1 MTMATGVGQMFDEHE
16 DVVAK
21 IAETLRLDATAEN
34 ALHSALQE
42 LQVHQIELEQQ
53 NLALHEAQQAL
64 EASRDRYATLY
75 DFAPIGYLSLN
86 SRGII
91 RDINLTGAA
100 LFGQERGNLIGHP
113 MANHLASGCS
123 RELFDF
129 LRRAML
135 PEDHVT
141 AELELATADTDRPR
155 AVRLDGVTVKGHEGE
170 PTCLTSLVDITDSRA
185 MERELQ
191 SNHAELSS
199 ILNVAPIGIGLVRNR
214 TFQWLNP
221 RFLEIVGYAEHELI
235 GSSSCMVYQDEQ
247 EYNRVG
253 IEKYEQIAAT
263 GSGQVETRFRCK
275 DGRIRDILL
284 RSTLLDRANPNHG
297 TIFTALDITER
308 KQAEKRLHLA
318 RNVLENASEGIMVT
332 DPSLRIV
339 EVNPAFSTI
348 TGYSAK
354 DVLGRGPKIL
364 SSGRHDKDF
373 YRSMWQQ
380 LQSRGKW
387 EGEVWNRRKSGET
400 FPEWITITRI
410 CDPAGEVCHYACIFT
425 DISNQMHIRE
435 RLHRLAYFDA
445 LTELP
450 NRELFRDR
458 FEVLVNQARR
468 HRQSVALLFLDLD
481 HFKDVNDTQGH
492 LFGDALLKEVAVRLR
507 TCVRETDGLA
517 RLGGDEFTVLVSELQ
532 HPDDVEAVAL
542 KIQRTL
548 EAPFVID
555 NKELFLTTSI
565 GISIF
570 PNDSEN
576 IDTLITQAD
585 NAMYSAKNA
594 GRGTHCFF
602 HSGLSERTLERM
614 FIVNRLRRAIDK
626 DNVHVYYQ
634 PQMSLRT
641 GRISCLEALARL
653 EQPQSGTMA
662 PGKFIPVAEETGQIV
677 ALSERILLRA
687 INNWMEQLSVIH
699 DDLVPRLSVN
709 ISSVQFRK
717 QDVYTFVASMLERT
731 GMPASKLEIELTE
744 TVLMQ
749 DTKKVSEVLSALDRL
764 GVRIAIDD
772 FGTGYSSLNYL
783 AQFPIH
789 TVKIDCSFTRSI
801 LAGDKK
807 MFLVATVIG
816 MSRVLDFD
824 VVAEGVETVGQL
836 ALLHELGCDRIQGN
850 LISCPK
856 KASEI
861 ATWIRQRENCADLSH

>member
-1 MTMATGVGQMFDEHE
+1 
-16 DVVAK
+16 
-21 IAETLRLDATAEN
+21 
-34 ALHSALQE
+34 
-42 LQVHQIELEQQ
+42 
-53 NLALHEAQQAL
+53 
-64 EASRDRYATLY
+64 
-75 DFAPIGYLSLN
+75 
-86 SRGII
+86 
-91 RDINLTGAA
+91 
-100 LFGQERGNLIGHP
+100 
-113 MANHLASGCS
+113 
-123 RELFDF
+123 
-129 LRRAML
+129 
-135 PEDHVT
+135 
-141 AELELATADTDRPR
+141 
-155 AVRLDGVTVKGHEGE
+155 
-170 PTCLTSLVDITDSRA
+170 
-185 MERELQ
+185 
-191 SNHAELSS
+191 
-199 ILNVAPIGIGLVRNR
+199 
-214 TFQWLNP
+214 
-221 RFLEIVGYAEHELI
+221 
-235 GSSSCMVYQDEQ
+235 
-247 EYNRVG
+247 
-253 IEKYEQIAAT
+253 
-263 GSGQVETRFRCK
+263 
-275 DGRIRDILL
+275 
-284 RSTLLDRANPNHG
+284 
-297 TIFTALDITER
+297 
-308 KQAEKRLHLA
+308 
-318 RNVLENASEGIMVT
+318 
-332 DPSLRIV
+332 
-339 EVNPAFSTI
+339 
-348 TGYSAK
+348 
-354 DVLGRGPKIL
+354 
-364 SSGRHDKDF
+364 
-373 YRSMWQQ
+373 
-380 LQSRGKW
+380 
-387 EGEVWNRRKSGET
+387 
-400 FPEWITITRI
+400 
-410 CDPAGEVCHYACIFT
+410 
-425 DISNQMHIRE
+425 
-435 RLHRLAYFDA
+435 
-445 LTELP
+445 
-450 NRELFRDR
+450 
-458 FEVLVNQARR
+458 
-468 HRQSVALLFLDLD
+468 
-481 HFKDVNDTQGH
+481 
-492 LFGDALLKEVAVRLR
+492 
-507 TCVRETDGLA
+507 
-517 RLGGDEFTVLVSELQ
+517 
-532 HPDDVEAVAL
+532 
-542 KIQRTL
+542 
-548 EAPFVID
+548 
-555 NKELFLTTSI
+555 
-565 GISIF
+565 
-570 PNDSEN
+570 
-576 IDTLITQAD
+576 
-585 NAMYSAKNA
+585 MYSATNA